1 VALEKDR
8 INTIWNTNAVICQ
21 SSVVWTP
28 YPVRGDAVA
37 GDQNVKLE
45 VNGRDLSGWENTILC
60 SSYLEVN
67 GRATASK

>member
-1 VALEKDR
+1 VP
-8 INTIWNTNAVICQ
+8 T
-21 SSVVWTP
+21 SVVGRAFVQGHLVP
-28 YPVRGDAVA
+28 SGGVSDAVA

>member
-1 VALEKDR
+1 MRKSQRRDRHRVLVTEEQKGQLEQDAQ
-8 INTIWNTNAVICQ
+8 TT
-21 SSVVWTP
+21 
-28 YPVRGDAVA
+28 DAVA

-45 VNGRDLSGWENTILC
+45 VNGRDLSGWENTVLC